1 MHQLQHVLVSEE
13 ALAKRKAEREIAEAE
28 ARAAKEKAEAEAKA
42 AKAAKVLRFS
52 TYLLNLCYDEYGIV
66 FDAHVGQGA
75 RWLGCELGLAE
86 DDYFSRYCAS

>member
-1 MHQLQHVLVSEE
+1 LVSEE
-13 ALAKRKAEREIAEAE
+13 APAKRKAEREIPEAE
-28 ARAAKEKAEAEAKA
+28 SRAAREKPETEQNQQRPQKFF
-42 AKAAKVLRFS
+42 VLV
-52 TYLLNLCYDEYGIV
+52 LLNLCYDEYGIV